1 MEPFEATFKES
12 SAACTTCGSTARL
25 PSNILSKYCTR
36 CQKYYQIKMKVSR
49 GLQKKMRQAKWT
61 HLEFP
66 QNLLDAMEGFGL
78 THNSPDEQVLK
89 QLILA
94 LGQQRVHSESKLHFR
109 SSFELKGGF
118 ASSNFK
124 SKASIKNALKKN
136 FKSKA
141 SGNVMLRLDPDEW
154 APSSLGKI
162 TETELGFR
170 CGISSKMDFSKPSK
184 TPSSTH
190 PSLGLTYFVS
200 RDGTVI
206 SESGPMTGIEVKTTA
221 DLEKWHKLVE
231 TVHQMALQAFEMGID
246 EGLLILMERPLSN
259 NSTTLRFTSVVVG
272 NLLEFHTTAVDSWLA
287 SDTELLKLVNGLGG
301 RTE

>member
-1 MEPFEATFKES
+1 MSDLKATYRRS
-12 SAACTTCGSTARL
+12 TATCTSCGATARL
-25 PSNILSKYCTR
+25 PLHILSKFCKR
-36 CQKYYQIKMKVSR
+36 CKKYYQIEKKASR
-49 GLQKKMRQAKWT
+49 DLQKIMRQAKWT
-61 HLEFP
+61 HVELP
-66 QNLLDAMEGFGL
+66 QNLLDAMEGLGL

-124 SKASIKNALKKN
+124 SKASIKKALKKN

-141 SGNVMLRLDPDEW
+141 SGNVMLPLDPYEW

-170 CGISSKMDFSKPSK
+170 CETSSKMDFSKPSQ

-190 PSLGLTYFVS
+190 PSLGISYFVS

-206 SESGPMTGIEVKTTA
+206 SGSGPITGIEVKTTD
-221 DLEKWHKLVE
+221 DLDKWHKLVE

-246 EGLLILMERPLSN
+246 EGLLILMERPLLN
-259 NSTTLRFTSVVVG
+259 NSTTPRFTSAVVG
-272 NLLEFHTTAVDSWLA
+272 NLLEFHTTAVESWLA